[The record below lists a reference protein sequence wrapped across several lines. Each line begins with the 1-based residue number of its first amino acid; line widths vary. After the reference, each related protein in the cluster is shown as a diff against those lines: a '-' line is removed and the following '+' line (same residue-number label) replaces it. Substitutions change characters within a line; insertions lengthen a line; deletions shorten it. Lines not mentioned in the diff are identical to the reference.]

1 MSEFTV
7 KGVFLKNFKK
17 HSSLGVEFS
26 EAVSVIRGPNYA
38 GKSSIIEAVFY
49 ALFGATAVPGG
60 KAIVANRFAKAQPSV
75 TLEFDA
81 NGKNGSILRTPTAAN
96 LWIEGELK
104 ATGHTAVNAW
114 VEEYFGMAQKLI
126 LMLSRSSQGETSALM
141 TLGAPE
147 LNRVIESVSN
157 VKYVDDLA
165 DKASKL
171 AAKAQAQVEAIGTV
185 EDTAPLEE
193 MLFNLQAESTELTAK
208 LKKIEAEGKEMSGK
222 AVELSA
228 QIKEANVNNL
238 KHRTLEAAIQLT
250 RDSLLKLKTK
260 IESAQATLASM
271 TIPDVSSLLVKE
283 GELSKDYLAKQ
294 GEYDSVVHTI
304 NRIPQ
309 LKAEIAS
316 VEKEKDKL
324 PNIARLKTAEEV
336 LSTLT
341 KESND
346 AFYAVDACK
355 KRIAAMRKEIAN
367 SVCSSCNRAFDES
380 HLAEAKVS
388 LVALEGQ
395 LPPLETTFTLAKNKY
410 DSAKVEVIRLSS
422 LQPSKDWEEVLEA
435 KKERLAEY
443 HTTIAGRDPEVL
455 KGERDEINAQ
465 LVALKAEI
473 RSGSEAKRNYDSLS
487 MAMGVD
493 EAAYSKHA
501 ENLKKSLAE
510 QVVLIDVE
518 PLNLELNALHDK
530 IGINISL
537 SSAASTM
544 LSQCNRDISEL
555 SFRVSNSK
563 EKSEKLKIA
572 SNRAVRFTSFNKWL
586 KKNKA
591 AFLADIW
598 ASLLSICTE
607 FTAICT
613 DGEVSQV
620 LRDDAGDFSYIEGG
634 EVFPMEAASGGQRSI
649 MGVGLRL
656 ALASLLPQG
665 CKLVTLDEPTS
676 DLTSEKAAMMTAAL
690 SGQGRQVIMT
700 THRDGDEI
708 VADHVIQLG

>member
-17 HSSLGVEFS
+17 HASLGVEFS
-26 EAVSVIRGPNYA
+26 EGVSVIRGPNYA
-38 GKSSIIEAVFY
+38 GKSTIIEAVFY

-81 NGKNGSILRTPTAAN
+81 NGKSGSILRTPTVAN

-104 ATGHTAVNAW
+104 ATGHTSVNAW

-141 TLGAPE
+141 TLGAQE

-171 AAKAQAQVEAIGTV
+171 AAKAQAQVDVIGTV
-185 EDTAPLEE
+185 EDAAALEE
-193 MLFNLQAESTELTAK
+193 VLSNLYTESATLTAQ
-208 LKKIEAEGKEMSGK
+208 LKKIEAEDK
-222 AVELSA
+222 AMFEKAAELQD
-228 QIKEANVNNL
+228 QIKAANINNL

-271 TIPDVSSLLVKE
+271 VIPDVSALQHRE
-283 GELSKDYLAKQ
+283 ADLSKAHLAKQ

-309 LKAEIAS
+309 LKTEIAS

-324 PNIARLKTAEEV
+324 PNVALLREAEKV
-336 LSTLT
+336 LSVLT

-346 AFYAVDACK
+346 AFYAVDTCK
-355 KRIAAMRKEIAN
+355 KTIAAKKKEIAG
-367 SVCSSCNRAFDES
+367 SVCSACNRAFDEK

-388 LVALEGQ
+388 LVSLEGQ
-395 LPPLETTFTLAKNKY
+395 LPPLETAFTLAKNKY
-410 DSAKVEVIRLSS
+410 DSAKAEVSRLIS

-443 HTTIAGRDPEVL
+443 HATIAGRDPDVL

-487 MAMGVD
+487 MSMGVD
-493 EAAYSKHA
+493 EAAYNKHA

-518 PLNLELNALHDK
+518 PLNTQMAELYEKNSANAPVK
-530 IGINISL
+530 
-537 SSAASTM
+537 AAVNSK
-544 LSQCNRDISEL
+544 LAEVNRDISEL

-563 EKSEKLKIA
+563 EKAEKLRIA
-572 SNRAVRFTSFNKWL
+572 SNRAVRFSSFNKWL

-665 CKLVTLDEPTS
+665 CKLVTLDEPTG

-708 VADHVIQLG
+708 VADHVIQL